1 MSSLEHILT
10 TAASG
15 MSAESIRLNTISSN
29 LANAN
34 SVSGDEASTYHAKT
48 AEFSEVKDRIPGL
61 SDADQPIGGVQVTKV
76 STSQKPL
83 EKRYE
88 PDNPLQVGCLF
99 HVSHYRIQICD
110 ALVLALCKSV
120 RYGCRKVI
128 EVTNMQMHQ
137 AMEILVNAITAPKPK
152 KMREAQFQVKELG
165 GLFPAEVE
173 FTLYPEDCLDEGAVS
188 VHKVFLAGVEVD
200 FNLLSQPACEEVT
213 YGCIESLKGE
223 A

>member
-29 LANAN
+29 LANSN
-34 SVSGDEASTYHAKT
+34 SVSGDPDSTYRAKT

-88 PDNPLQVGCLF
+88 PDNPLANSDGFVY
-99 HVSHYRIQICD
+99 VSD
-110 ALVLALCKSV
+110 VNP
-120 RYGCRKVI
+120 I
-128 EVTNMQMHQ
+128 EEMTNMIESSKSYQ
-137 AMEILVNAITAPKPK
+137 ANADIMNTTKSLI
-152 KMREAQFQVKELG
+152 MQSINV
-165 GLFPAEVE
+165 
-173 FTLYPEDCLDEGAVS
+173 LDE
-188 VHKVFLAGVEVD
+188 K
-200 FNLLSQPACEEVT
+200 
-213 YGCIESLKGE
+213 
-223 A
+223 